1 MERKYRLAETLRT
14 EYGISSMRELDA
26 ALRKLGV
33 LDVSAFCAEV
43 PDKAE
48 AREERKCKCMR
59 N

>member
-1 MERKYRLAETLRT
+1 MERKHRLAETLRT
-14 EYGISSMRELDA
+14 EYAISSMRDLDA

-43 PDKAE
+43 PVKVV
-48 AREERKCKCMR
+48 REERKSKCLR

>member
-1 MERKYRLAETLRT
+1 MERKHRLAETLRT

-43 PDKAE
+43 PDKP
-48 AREERKCKCMR
+48 AREERKAKCMR